1 MRYQFIDIEK
11 RVYPIVLI
19 CGVMRV
25 SRSGYYSW
33 RSKKGSAREIEDEQL
48 IPIVKAASRVSRRTY
63 GTRRIVEDKGQ
74 RPLLWT

>member
-11 RVYPIVLI
+11 QVYPIVLI

-33 RSKKGSAREIEDEQL
+33 WSRKPSARAMEDEQL
-48 IPIVKAASRVSRRTY
+48 IPIVKAAARASRRSY
-63 GTRRIVEDKGQ
+63 GTRRIVEE
-74 RPLLWT
+74 